1 MAADKPL
8 PAFEDPQKRMWFL
21 CPKCDQILR
30 QAEALGEKGGPPFCP
45 SCGERLF
52 TSALK
57 KVDAVY
63 IEPEPETAAP
73 LARPKPT
80 VAEFL
85 RRIADDLDAHRAQTS
100 GTDFTFERLRIQG
113 PGYNLFV
120 GRWDPHLHHPH
131 RYVTWKKNSSR

>member
-1 MAADKPL
+1 MVSVRSATDSP
-8 PAFEDPQKRMWFL
+8 PGR
-21 CPKCDQILR
+21 
-30 QAEALGEKGGPPFCP
+30 ALGEKGGPPFCP

-57 KVDAVY
+57 ELDAVY

-80 VAEFL
+80 RGVPPAHS
-85 RRIADDLDAHRAQTS
+85 DDLDAHRAQTS

-120 GRWDPHLHHPH
+120 VVGTLIFITPIG
-131 RYVTWKKNSSR
+131 T